1 MGSIVTSIGRAISG
15 FFEKVKDFLP
25 VLLLAAGVYLG
36 YGYMTGFQSGGWPAI
51 MNWGKS
57 LISGVTQGETIS
69 AATAAADVSSAGMV
83 EATAAPALAGI
94 EAMPISPTDVTTTAL
109 TAAGGEGAA
118 LAGDVAETGLNF
130 ADMTNSL
137 IAQNDAISNTW
148 TDSLADLS
156 RGFLNTL
163 ISPSPAAGIPRLHTP
178 TTIPGV
184 EVGATTTAIPEIEAG
199 TDIAMTGTGP
209 ALETLEGP
217 SYYSPT
223 QMQSGNLE
231 IPHPQ
236 DPTFP
241 NKLAQMG
248 KKAWNIYKNMWSE
261 NPGMAM
267 WTTANVLKTIF
278 ALLDDSAEK
287 ESYARRHV
295 MGFSPGGFDDMPAKY
310 GGKRQVRGVASGHG
324 TSSRRPSSGLKVG
337 RLPEATASRT
347 SAIDRKPAGIIG
359 PSTQRTV

>member
-15 FFEKVKDFLP
+15 FFEKIKDFLP
-25 VLLLAAGVYLG
+25 VLLIAAGIYLG

-51 MNWGKS
+51 KSWGQS
-57 LISGVTQGETIS
+57 LMSGLSQGETIS
-69 AATAAADVSSAGMV
+69 AATAAADVGAAGMV
-83 EATAAPALAGI
+83 EATAAPALAGV

-137 IAQNDAISNTW
+137 IADNDARSSGWTGVLENISKGILG
-148 TDSLADLS
+148 SLDAQ
-156 RGFLNTL
+156 
-163 ISPSPAAGIPRLHTP
+163 AAGIPRLHTP
-178 TTIPGV
+178 TTIPGIETGV
-184 EVGATTTAIPEIEAG
+184 DQGTDGAGFPGGAG
-199 TDIAMTGTGP
+199 TYPDVSPDAGYVSRADLESAADI
-209 ALETLEGP
+209 
-217 SYYSPT
+217 
-223 QMQSGNLE
+223 
-231 IPHPQ
+231 IPHTKDKSFMP
-236 DPTFP
+236 
-241 NKLAQMG
+241 KLAEMG

-295 MGFSPGGFDDMPAKY
+295 MGFSPGGFDEMPAKY
-310 GGKRQVRGVASGHG
+310 GGKRVAGVRGDGTTVA
-324 TSSRRPSSGLKVG
+324 SRRPSSGLKVG